1 MDGNT
6 IALVVLRQAVL
17 RRPFSRNFTGTWPG
31 VEKNRST
38 RRPKM
43 KHGLEVAG
51 PASCERRIHRELWR
65 NHLVRE
71 SSPFHLRRRCLL
83 RPILVYACPLSLVR
97 LVLNV
102 RVCMYVGNLQF
113 LMGLRPP
120 GSIISG

>member
-1 MDGNT
+1 
-6 IALVVLRQAVL
+6 
-17 RRPFSRNFTGTWPG
+17 
-31 VEKNRST
+31 
-38 RRPKM
+38 M

-113 LMGLRPP
+113 LMGLRATWVYYF
-120 GSIISG
+120 GARKNSERNNQALTEILHRF